1 MTEAKDPTARKPGKA
16 QAKLFYRLDE
26 VSRLANLDA
35 GTIEGWEEE
44 FSFLQ
49 AGQTASGKKIFRQRD
64 LEIILRIKELID
76 RQGFTLAGAKRKI
89 EAGKRVLSRREGG
102 LGNGVKNPDGERGRF
117 RIVSQTIFP
126 TRNGREPSPS

>member
-35 GTIEGWEEE
+35 GTIEAWEEE
-44 FSFLQ
+44 FPFLQ
-49 AGQTASGKKIFRQRD
+49 AGQTGSGKKIFRQRD
-64 LEIILRIKELID
+64 LEIILRIKELTY

-89 EAGKRVLSRREGG
+89 EEEFGLQPASASSTLHPDKLKKALWQVRGELQEITRTLEKRPKKV
-102 LGNGVKNPDGERGRF
+102 
-117 RIVSQTIFP
+117 
-126 TRNGREPSPS
+126 

>member
-1 MTEAKDPTARKPGKA
+1 MTEAKDPTPKKPEKS

-89 EAGKRVLSRREGG
+89 EEEFGLQPVSTSFHPDKLKKALWQVRGELQEITRTLEKRPKKV
-102 LGNGVKNPDGERGRF
+102 
-117 RIVSQTIFP
+117 
-126 TRNGREPSPS
+126 

>member
-89 EAGKRVLSRREGG
+89 EEEFGLQPASTSFHPDKLRKALWQVRIELQEISRTLEKRPKKV
-102 LGNGVKNPDGERGRF
+102 
-117 RIVSQTIFP
+117 
-126 TRNGREPSPS
+126 

>member
-89 EAGKRVLSRREGG
+89 EEEFGLQSASTSFHPDKLKKALWQVRTELQDISRTLEKRPKKV
-102 LGNGVKNPDGERGRF
+102 
-117 RIVSQTIFP
+117 
-126 TRNGREPSPS
+126 

>member
-1 MTEAKDPTARKPGKA
+1 MTEAKDPTPKNPEKA

-35 GTIEGWEEE
+35 GTIETWEEE
-44 FSFLQ
+44 FPFLQ
-49 AGQTASGKKIFRQRD
+49 AGQTGSGKKIFRQRD

-89 EAGKRVLSRREGG
+89 EEEFGLQPASSTLHPDRLKKALWQVRIELQEISRKLEKRPKKV
-102 LGNGVKNPDGERGRF
+102 
-117 RIVSQTIFP
+117 
-126 TRNGREPSPS
+126 

>member
-1 MTEAKDPTARKPGKA
+1 MTEAKDPTPKKPEKS

-49 AGQTASGKKIFRQRD
+49 AGQTGSGKKIFRQRD

-89 EAGKRVLSRREGG
+89 EEEFGLQPASTSFHPDKLKKALWQVRTELQDISRTLEKRPKKV
-102 LGNGVKNPDGERGRF
+102 
-117 RIVSQTIFP
+117 
-126 TRNGREPSPS
+126 

>member
-35 GTIEGWEEE
+35 GTIEAWEEE
-44 FSFLQ
+44 FPFLQ
-49 AGQTASGKKIFRQRD
+49 AGQTGSGKKIFRQRD
-64 LEIILRIKELID
+64 LEIILRIKELTD

-89 EAGKRVLSRREGG
+89 EEEFGLQPASASSTLHPDKLKKALWQVRGELQEITRTLEKRPKKV
-102 LGNGVKNPDGERGRF
+102 
-117 RIVSQTIFP
+117 
-126 TRNGREPSPS
+126 